1 MSVQVSFS
9 DHLLNYE
16 TEIIQRLAKKESL
29 VVLAAGLPVEKLL
42 LALIRPYCDTVL
54 VLNFTHEN
62 DFLRQLR
69 LSFSER
75 KTK

>member
-1 MSVQVSFS
+1 MSVQISFS
-9 DHLLNYE
+9 DHLLSYE

-54 VLNFTHEN
+54 VFE
-62 DFLRQLR
+62 F
-69 LSFSER
+69 
-75 KTK
+75 